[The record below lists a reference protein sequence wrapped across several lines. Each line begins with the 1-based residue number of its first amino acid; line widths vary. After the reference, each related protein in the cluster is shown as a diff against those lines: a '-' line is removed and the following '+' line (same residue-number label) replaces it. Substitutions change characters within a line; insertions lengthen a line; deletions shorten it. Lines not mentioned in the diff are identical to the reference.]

1 MLTSKD
7 AQDTSSSKNCK
18 TFLNNGTDEMYDS
31 ISINTF
37 LNSGGIYT
45 KLLTIVLSK
54 GQREIFSVCAV
65 NFYNV

>member
-1 MLTSKD
+1 MLTWKD
-7 AQDTSSSKNCK
+7 AQGISSSKNGR
-18 TFLNNGTDEMYDS
+18 TFLNNGSDEIHDS

-45 KLLTIVLSK
+45 KLLTMVLSK